1 MAPTPTIRAAQ
12 GQADIDACIQL
23 QRTVWG
29 LNDLEIAG
37 AIQIRATVHA
47 GGLLLVAEER
57 PGEILGFAYAFPGL
71 RGGEPHLHSD
81 MLAVHPNAR
90 GRGLGARLKW
100 AQRDEA
106 LRRKIP
112 LVTWT
117 FDPLQAGNA
126 RLNLRRL
133 GATAVEFFR
142 DLYGRTGS
150 ELHHGLAT
158 DRLSVRW
165 ELTSPSVRERAAG
178 APTPPAAPLLDAPR
192 VNEVDWEED
201 QPVSSP
207 PRLDLDATAVLFEIP
222 ADWNALCRA
231 APDTAVAWQ
240 ERTRT
245 AFEAYLAR
253 GYRAVDLLTLKERGR
268 TRPRYVLYRFP
279 SSASRESTFL

>member
-1 MAPTPTIRAAQ
+1 M
-12 GQADIDACIQL
+12 
-23 QRTVWG
+23 
-29 LNDLEIAG
+29 
-37 AIQIRATVHA
+37 
-47 GGLLLVAEER
+47 LLVAEGR

-81 MLAVHPNAR
+81 MLAVHPDAR
-90 GRGLGARLKW
+90 GRGIGARLKW
-100 AQRDEA
+100 AQREEA
-106 LRRKIP
+106 LRRKIS
-112 LVTWT
+112 LITWT

-133 GATAVEFFR
+133 GATAVEFFP
-142 DLYGRTGS
+142 DLYGTTGS

-178 APTPPAAPLLDAPR
+178 AATPPAAPLLDAPR
-192 VNEVDWEED
+192 INEVGWDAD
-201 QPVSSP
+201 LPVSSP

-222 ADWNALCRA
+222 ADWNGLCRA
-231 APDTAVAWQ
+231 APEAAVAWQ
-240 ERTRT
+240 ERARA

-268 TRPRYVLYRFP
+268 PRPRYVLYRFP
-279 SSASRESTFL
+279 SSASGESTFL

>member
-1 MAPTPTIRAAQ
+1 MAPTPTIRAAE
-12 GQADIDACIQL
+12 GQADIDACIDL

-81 MLAVHPNAR
+81 MLAVHPHAR
-90 GRGLGARLKW
+90 GRGLGVRLKW
-100 AQRDEA
+100 AQREEA
-106 LRRKIP
+106 LRRRIP
-112 LVTWT
+112 LITWT

-142 DLYGRTGS
+142 DLYGATGS

-165 ELTSPSVRERAAG
+165 ELASPSVRERAAG
-178 APTPPAAPLLDAPR
+178 AKAPPAAPLLDAPR
-192 VNEVDWEED
+192 INEVDWKAD
-201 QPVSSP
+201 LPVSTP

-222 ADWNALCRA
+222 ADWNTLCRA
-231 APDTAVAWQ
+231 APDAAVAWQ
-240 ERTRT
+240 ERARA

-253 GYRAVDLLTLKERGR
+253 GYRAIDLLTLKERGR
-268 TRPRYVLYRFP
+268 RRPRYVLYRFP
-279 SSASRESTFL
+279 SSASGDSTFL

>member
-1 MAPTPTIRAAQ
+1 MEAPPTVRAAR
-12 GQADIDACIQL
+12 GHADVDACVEL

-29 LNDLEIAG
+29 LSDLEITG
-37 AIQIRATVHA
+37 AIQILATVHA
-47 GGLLLVAEER
+47 GGLLLVAEAAE
-57 PGEILGFAYAFPGL
+57 GQILGFAYAFPGL

-81 MLAVHPNAR
+81 MLAVHPDAR

-100 AQRDEA
+100 AQREEA
-106 LRRKIP
+106 LRRKIS
-112 LVTWT
+112 LMTWT

-126 RLNLRRL
+126 RMNLRRL
-133 GATAVEFFR
+133 GATAVELHR
-142 DLYGRTGS
+142 DLYGTTGS
-150 ELHHGLAT
+150 ALHHGLAT

-165 ELTSPSVRERAAG
+165 ELSSPSVRERAAG
-178 APTPPAAPLLDAPR
+178 AATPPAAPLLDAPR

-231 APDTAVAWQ
+231 APDAAVAWQ
-240 ERTRT
+240 ERARG
-245 AFEAYLAR
+245 AFEAYFAR

-268 TRPRYVLYRFP
+268 ARPRYVLYRFP
-279 SSASRESTFL
+279 SSASGDLTFL